1 MEKMKM
7 GKLVSVIYIGS
18 SSVKM
23 KVSQIQCGK
32 LVEIDVLEYPVLIGH
47 EIFLEGRMSFDSI
60 SEIIKVLKN
69 YENIINEYGI
79 KKYKVIA
86 TSVINRAANITY
98 VLDQIKIQNN
108 MTVEVLEYS
117 SEKTLTCFEVM
128 NMIDEDYKKCNNIL
142 IAIVST
148 GNISLPLY
156 ENKKV
161 KLVRD
166 IPVGSIK
173 LNDLLGGIRDKVF
186 KYYEVLNEYLD
197 VSVGQIIKGNKFKNV
212 DKMILIG
219 SRSLHITELIKCY
232 GDNEDENGNRKGL
245 SSLYKSIK
253 QMPIDKLAEK
263 YNLSNEQADII
274 YSSIIIYWYLAKN
287 INVKDI
293 RIIKFDL
300 WDVLSKQMLI
310 PQSKNDYEENIRL
323 NALTSA
329 KSVVDRYGCDKE
341 HYNAVI
347 NFCECIFNTV
357 KKTHGLNAKNFLFL
371 QIAAIFHECGYYI
384 TSDNIISS
392 TFSIISNTAIY
403 GLSKHEVSIIA
414 MVAVYAQMDNIL
426 SESIYYMYLSEKEKI
441 LVSKLSAI
449 LKLANSLDRSHKQ
462 KLKLLNTKLNGKTL
476 TITLSSIMDISIE
489 NWEFQRSALFFEDV
503 FGIKPIFKFKSLLL

>member
-7 GKLVSVIYIGS
+7 GKLVSIIYIGS

-23 KVSQIQCGK
+23 KISQIRCGK
-32 LVEIDVLEYPVLIGH
+32 LVELDVLEYPVLIGH
-47 EIFLEGRMSFDSI
+47 EIFLKGRMSFDSI
-60 SEIIKVLKN
+60 SEIIKILKN
-69 YENIINEYGI
+69 YKNVINEYGI

-86 TSVINRAANITY
+86 TSVINRAANINY

-108 MTVEVLEYS
+108 MMVEVFEYS
-117 SEKTLTCFEVM
+117 SEKALTCFEVM
-128 NMIDEDYKKCNNIL
+128 NMFDKDYKKHNNIL
-142 IAIVST
+142 VAIVST
-148 GNISLPLY
+148 GNISLILY
-156 ENKKV
+156 ENNKV
-161 KLVRD
+161 TLVRD

-173 LNDLLGGIRDKVF
+173 LNDLLGGLRDKVF

-197 VSVGQIIKGNKFKNV
+197 ISVGRIIKGNKFKNV

-232 GDNEDENGNRKGL
+232 NDNAEKNNKKRL
-245 SSLYKSIK
+245 SNLYKSVR
-253 QMPIDKLAEK
+253 QMSIDKLAEK
-263 YNLSNEQADII
+263 YDLSNEQANII

-287 INVKDI
+287 INVNDI
-293 RIIKFDL
+293 SIIKFDL

-310 PQSKNDYEENIRL
+310 PQSRSSYEENIRL
-323 NALTSA
+323 NALASA
-329 KSVVDRYGCDKE
+329 KSIVDQYGCDKE
-341 HYNAVI
+341 HYSMVI
-347 NFCECIFNTV
+347 SFCEHIFNSL
-357 KKTHGLNAKNFLFL
+357 KKTHGFNAKNFLFL
-371 QIAAIFHECGYYI
+371 QIATIFHECGYYI
-384 TSDNIISS
+384 SSDNIISS

-403 GLSKHEVSIIA
+403 GLSKHEISIIA
-414 MVAVYAQMDNIL
+414 MVAVCAQVDNIL
-426 SESIYYMYLSEKEKI
+426 SESFYYIQLSDKEKI

-449 LKLANSLDRSHKQ
+449 LKLGNSLDRSHKQ

-476 TITLSSIMDISIE
+476 TITISGIMDASLE